1 MVIENQT
8 YHSLHGGSAM
18 KNNESNNDWLVSIFV
33 GVVLSII
40 VIAFLATRLA
50 GG

>member
-1 MVIENQT
+1 
-8 YHSLHGGSAM
+8 M
-18 KNNESNNDWLVSIFV
+18 KDNERNNDWLVSIFV

-40 VIAFLATRLA
+40 VIAFIVTRMA

>member
-1 MVIENQT
+1 
-8 YHSLHGGSAM
+8 M
-18 KNNESNNDWLVSIFV
+18 KNNERNNDWLVSIFV

-40 VIAFLATRLA
+40 VIAFIATRMA